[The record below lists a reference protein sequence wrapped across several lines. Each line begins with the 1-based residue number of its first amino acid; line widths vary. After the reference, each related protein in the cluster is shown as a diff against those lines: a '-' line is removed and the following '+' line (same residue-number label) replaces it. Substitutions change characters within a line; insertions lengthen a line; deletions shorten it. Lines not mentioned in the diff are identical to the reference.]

1 MSVSFT
7 GLTPNNLPTNSRAVL
22 DANYIVTRALPSSA
36 STVYSSS
43 LDLGDA
49 VSGIPYATTETINV
63 QIVAPALSS
72 SPKLADSGT
81 VTYTLE
87 DSADNSSFAAI
98 TGLSTLVQTGAASA
112 GAAAATRTIKL
123 PPSTRRYI
131 RLNVTSATSPGDMST
146 ATATLQLAF

>member
-7 GLTPNNLPTNSRAVL
+7 GITPDNFPTNTRAVL
-22 DANYIVTRALPSSA
+22 DANFIASHILPASA
-36 STVYSSS
+36 STVYTAS

-49 VSGIPYATTETINV
+49 ISGLPYATTETINA
-63 QIVAPALSS
+63 QIVAPSLA

-98 TGLSTLVQTGAASA
+98 VGLSTLVQTGAANA
-112 GAAAATRTIKL
+112 GAAAVTRTVKL
-123 PPSTRRYI
+123 PVITRRYI
-131 RLNVTSATSPGDMST
+131 RLNITSATSPGDLST